1 MKKPEKP
8 KEKKRRRNRRAAIAI
23 PFPDGFTCSKTE
35 LWLFLNR

>member
-23 PFPDGFTCSKTE
+23 PFPDGFTCSKRAQ
-35 LWLFLNR
+35 LCF